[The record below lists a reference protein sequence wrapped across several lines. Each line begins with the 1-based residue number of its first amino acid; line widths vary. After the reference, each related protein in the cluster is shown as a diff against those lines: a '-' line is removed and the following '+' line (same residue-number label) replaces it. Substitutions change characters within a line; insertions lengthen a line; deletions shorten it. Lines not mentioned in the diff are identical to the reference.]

1 MLSAVHCF
9 LEGKE
14 SDLQTDD
21 PDTLKQTI
29 QDSQDKLLRDR
40 ICDYYYRFCYQKW
53 DKYVELPGRDFIAE
67 HVRVEYDVVSS
78 VQNSCY

>member
-9 LEGKE
+9 LEVKE
-14 SDLQTDD
+14 SDLQAHD
-21 PDTLKQTI
+21 PDKLKQMI
-29 QDSQDKLLRDR
+29 QDRQDKLLRER
-40 ICDYYYRFCYQKW
+40 IRDYYYRFCYQKW

-78 VQNSCY
+78 VQNSWY